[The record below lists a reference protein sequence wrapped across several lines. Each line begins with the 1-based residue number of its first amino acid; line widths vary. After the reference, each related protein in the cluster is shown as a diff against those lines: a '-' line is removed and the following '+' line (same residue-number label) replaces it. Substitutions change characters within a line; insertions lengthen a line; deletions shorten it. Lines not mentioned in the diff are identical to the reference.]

1 MVWVVIEQHLNTTM
15 DMRERERDGGHLGQ
29 DLASKMKKASD
40 RTKG

>member
-1 MVWVVIEQHLNTTM
+1 MGGHRATSQYNNGHE
-15 DMRERERDGGHLGQ
+15 RERERDGGHLGQ